1 MYHLATEPESKVELN
16 FRTLDGE
23 LVRRYSSAA
32 GELTAKAGVNRFH
45 WNLRYEGAAAV
56 DGVDGWWERTHGPLA
71 APGEYVAELVIDG
84 ESSAQR
90 FELRADPR
98 VEATAEDYEAQLGM
112 LLDIRERL
120 SQNNELISKLL
131 MLKRQVEAWARR
143 SDDEALRASAAA
155 ISAEVDGLLPALI
168 NIGYTLSRS
177 CIRAACMRSSTLC

>member
-1 MYHLATEPESKVELN
+1 M
-16 FRTLDGE
+16 
-23 LVRRYSSAA
+23 
-32 GELTAKAGVNRFH
+32 TAKAGINRFH

-71 APGEYVAELVIDG
+71 APGEYVAELAVDG

-112 LLDIRERL
+112 LLEIRERL
-120 SQNNELISKLL
+120 SQNNELISKLVV
-131 MLKRQVEAWARR
+131 LKRQVEAWARR

-155 ISAEVDGLLPALI
+155 ISAEVDGLCCRRLSTSA
-168 NIGYTLSRS
+168 TASRS